1 MSSIPGPGR
10 SPGGEYGNPLQYSCL
25 ENPMARVAWWNTVHK
40 VAESDMTEMTAYA
53 HTYNNHN
60 VIRINARRLSNTV
73 LEEWNRLLGGGDNCM
88 N

>member
-1 MSSIPGPGR
+1 
-10 SPGGEYGNPLQYSCL
+10 
-25 ENPMARVAWWNTVHK
+25 MARLAWWNTVHK
-40 VAESDMTEMTAYA
+40 VTESDMTEMTAYA

-60 VIRINARRLSNTV
+60 VIQINARRLSNTV